1 MATPGFTTLVLLIHT
16 VVLLSGRVY
25 GQDEA
30 RNATDAANDKFTVC
44 TLERQPMAYCP
55 KASNSTSGFG
65 GLSIQAF
72 REAALD
78 ALGWQEG
85 EDYEFVCLS
94 LGTSEVIK
102 QELLPENGTCDAFIA
117 STTITT
123 ERTELGVVWAYP
135 YWKGSVGILARSV
148 PNSSDGWAWTKPFT
162 WELWLALGLTVIILP
177 LIVYGLEILTLKKS
191 VTGWDTVKGYSE
203 AIWRTLWVMIHGE
216 TMNVSVLSAR
226 IVVVVLAF
234 LALILGASYTANLAA
249 FLTLR
254 SFGDVN
260 SVYDLVGLAVSTV
273 PVYQEKL
280 RSRYGLVTISA
291 DINNMD
297 DIEGE
302 ADLVANGN
310 LASFLTDAETIQYV
324 VATYPECKVRMLPN
338 TIEPFDYG
346 LAFNERTNESIVDA
360 FDVGLIKLVETG
372 RMVDIGKQ
380 YLLSN
385 SPCLEQGL
393 GNDETDQIGFKE
405 VYGLWILVA
414 AAIAIGLCL
423 VIFRRLY
430 KTKKGVWP
438 VSEDI
443 DYGLE
448 AEAST
453 LSHHWEGADREKGV
467 PDLLRSK
474 TIIK

>member
-1 MATPGFTTLVLLIHT
+1 MTTLGFKAVVLLIHT
-16 VVLLSGRVY
+16 LTLLSGRVH
-25 GQDEA
+25 GQDGD
-30 RNATDAANDKFTVC
+30 RSAAGGDDDKFIVC

-55 KASNSTSGFG
+55 KANNSTSGFG

-94 LGTSEVIK
+94 LGTSDVIK

-123 ERTELGVVWAYP
+123 ERTEMGVVWAYP
-135 YWKGSVGILARSV
+135 YWKGSVGILAQSV

-162 WELWLALGLTVIILP
+162 WELWLALGITVIVLP
-177 LIVYGLEILTLKKS
+177 LIVYGLEIFTIKKS
-191 VTGWDTVKGYSE
+191 VTGWDTVRGYSE
-203 AIWRTLWVMIHGE
+203 SIWRTMWVMIHGE

-234 LALILGASYTANLAA
+234 MALILGASYTANLAA

-280 RSRYGLVTISA
+280 RNRYGLVTVVA

-297 DIEGE
+297 DIERE

-324 VATYPECKVRMLPN
+324 VATYPECRVRMLQN

-346 LAFNERTNESIVDA
+346 LAFSNRTDDSIVDA

-385 SPCLEQGL
+385 SPCLKQGL
-393 GNDETDQIGFKE
+393 GTDETDQIGFKE

-414 AAIAIGLCL
+414 ASVALGLCV
-423 VIFRRLY
+423 VIFRRMY

-438 VSEDI
+438 VPTDA
-443 DYGLE
+443 DCGLE
-448 AEAST
+448 PEAST

-474 TIIK
+474 TVIK

>member
-1 MATPGFTTLVLLIHT
+1 MASLRFTTLVLLIHT
-16 VVLLSGRVY
+16 VALLSGRVC
-25 GQDEA
+25 GQDGA
-30 RNATDAANDKFTVC
+30 NNSTDGDKGKFIVC

-55 KASNSTSGFG
+55 KENNATSGFG

-78 ALGWQEG
+78 ALQWQEG
-85 EDYEFVCLS
+85 EDYEFVCLR
-94 LGTSEVIK
+94 LGTSEVIEK
-102 QELLPENGTCDAFIA
+102 ELLPKNGTCDAFIA

-123 ERTELGVVWAYP
+123 ERTEMGVEWAYP
-135 YWKGSVGILARSV
+135 YWKGSIGILAESV

-162 WELWLALGLTVIILP
+162 WGLWLALGITVIVLP
-177 LIVYGLEILTLKKS
+177 LVVYGLEILTIKKS
-191 VTGWDTVKGYSE
+191 VTASDTVRGYSE
-203 AIWRTLWVMIHGE
+203 AVWRTMWVMIHGE

-234 LALILGASYTANLAA
+234 MALILGASYTANLAA

-254 SFGDVN
+254 NFGDVN
-260 SVYDLVGLAVSTV
+260 SVYDLVGLAASTV

-280 RSRYGLVTISA
+280 RNRYGLVTVEA
-291 DINNMD
+291 DINGMD
-297 DIEGE
+297 DIERE

-310 LASFLTDAETIQYV
+310 LAAFLTDAETIQYV
-324 VATYPECKVRMLPN
+324 VATYPECKVRMLQN

-346 LAFNERTNESIVDA
+346 LAFSERTDSSIVEA
-360 FDVGLIKLVETG
+360 FDIGLIKLVESG
-372 RMVDIGKQ
+372 RMVDIGEQ

-385 SPCLEQGL
+385 SPCLDQGL
-393 GNDETDQIGFKE
+393 GSDETDQIGFKE

-414 AAIAIGLCL
+414 AAMALGLCI
-423 VIFRRLY
+423 VILRRMY

-438 VSEDI
+438 VPTDTE
-443 DYGLE
+443 YGLE
-448 AEAST
+448 PEAST

-474 TIIK
+474 TVIK